1 MPTGDELA
9 QESKKREE
17 ERQKKIA
24 DKKIADKAADE
35 LGGISGQGVKAIRDA
50 MERQRKLLDSL

>member
-17 ERQKKIA
+17 ERK
-24 DKKIADKAADE
+24 KKIADKAADE